1 MVAANANDSRCVEE
15 NRRRITNK
23 PTARESAVSR
33 QIEALSNLAQI
44 PVTTLKGVGPG
55 MAAKLEKVG
64 LVSLQDL
71 LFHLPL
77 RYEDRTRVTAVRDL
91 IPGLFTNIIGEV
103 TQNEIIQGKRRMM
116 LVTINDGTGSIN
128 LRFFHFSA
136 SQKNSLAVGLNI
148 RCYGEVNRGMRG
160 FEMVHPEYK
169 ALDQDQPLTPVEET
183 LTPVYSTT
191 DGLRQISLRNLTE
204 QALIRLKR
212 GHVEE
217 LLPEEINHQRYS
229 LASALAL
236 IHRPPP
242 DTSVELME
250 EGKHPAQLKLI
261 KEELLAHNLSML
273 KLRAASDHH
282 PAVVL
287 AIDTALEK
295 NFLASLPFSPTG
307 AQARVTA
314 EIRTD
319 LLKPLPMMRLVQ
331 GDVGSGKTL
340 VAALAALTAIG
351 QGFQVALM
359 APTEILAEQHA
370 INFKK
375 WFEPLNITVGWLVGK
390 TKAKARRS
398 ALEHIENGNM
408 QMVIGTHALFQEQVI
423 FNKLGLII
431 IDEQHKFGVHQ
442 RLSLREKGAWQGN
455 YPHQLIMTATPIP
468 RTLAMTAY
476 ADLDT
481 SVIDELPPGRT
492 PITTVALPDSR
503 RDDVI
508 ERIRQGCTNDNRQA
522 YWVCTLIEESEAL
535 QCQAAED
542 TAVYL
547 QAQLSD
553 LKIGL
558 VHGRMKADEK
568 QAVMEQFKVGE
579 LNVLVATTVIE
590 VGVDVPNASLMVIE
604 NPERLGLAQ
613 LHQLRGRVGRGSVA
627 SHCVLMYKAPLTKT
641 ATKRLKVLRES
652 NDGFVIAQK
661 DLEIRGPGELLGTKQ
676 TGLADLRIADLQ
688 RDAHLIPEVQQQAHL
703 IWRQYP
709 DKANALID
717 RWLANRERYS
727 NA

>member
-1 MVAANANDSRCVEE
+1 M
-15 NRRRITNK
+15 
-23 PTARESAVSR
+23 SR
-33 QIEALSNLAQI
+33 QVEALTNLAKI

-55 MAAKLEKVG
+55 MASKLEKIG
-64 LVSLQDL
+64 LASLQDL

-77 RYEDRTRVTAVRDL
+77 RYEDRTRITAVRDL
-91 IPGLFTNIIGEV
+91 MPGIFTNIIGEV
-103 TQNEIIQGKRRMM
+103 TDNQIIQGKRRMM
-116 LVTINDGTGSIN
+116 LVTINDGSGIIN

-136 SQKNSLAVGLNI
+136 SQKNNLAIGLSI
-148 RCYGEVNRGMRG
+148 RCYGEINRGMRG

-169 ALDQDQPLTPVEET
+169 ALDQDQPLTPVDET

-204 QALIRLKR
+204 QALNRLQR
-212 GHVEE
+212 GKVEE
-217 LLPEEINHQRYS
+217 LLPAQICHQQYD
-229 LASALAL
+229 LAEALAL

-242 DTSVELME
+242 DTSVALIEN
-250 EGKHPAQLKLI
+250 GKHPAQLRLI

-273 KLRAASDHH
+273 KLRASSDHH
-282 PAVVL
+282 PAVSL
-287 AIDTALEK
+287 AIDQQLEK
-295 NFLASLPFSPTG
+295 KFLSSLPFSPTG
-307 AQARVTA
+307 AQARVTG
-314 EIRTD
+314 EIRND
-319 LLKPLPMMRLVQ
+319 LLKQMPMMRLVQ

-370 INFKK
+370 INFHH
-375 WFEPLNITVGWLVGK
+375 WFEPLGISVGWLAGK
-390 TKAKARRS
+390 TKAKAKRH
-398 ALEHIENGNM
+398 ALEHIANGNM
-408 QMVIGTHALFQEQVI
+408 QMVIGTHALFQEQVV
-423 FNKLGLII
+423 FNKLALIV

-492 PITTVALPDSR
+492 PITTIALPDSR

-508 ERIRQGCTNDNRQA
+508 ERIRQGCTTDKRQA
-522 YWVCTLIEESEAL
+522 YWVCTLIEESEVL
-535 QCQAAED
+535 ECQAAED
-542 TAVYL
+542 TAVHL
-547 QAQLSD
+547 QAQLPE

-568 QAVMEQFKVGE
+568 QAIMERFKIAE
-579 LNVLVATTVIE
+579 IDLLVATTVIE
-590 VGVDVPNASLMVIE
+590 VGVDVPNSSLMVIE

-627 SHCVLMYKAPLTKT
+627 SHCVLMYKAPLSKT
-641 ATKRLKVLRES
+641 ATKRLNVLRES

-676 TGLADLRIADLQ
+676 TGLADLKIADLQ
-688 RDAHLIPEVQQQAHL
+688 RDAHLIPEVQQQARL
-703 IWRQYP
+703 IWQQYP
-709 DKANALID
+709 EHANALIN
-717 RWLANRERYS
+717 RWLANREQYS